1 MNASAYTTANMN
13 ANVLEK
19 LGVALILITRVKIIA
34 AVILMVVEMG
44 PIAVMVVV
52 LAGAVIAAHL
62 ILVAY

>member
-19 LGVALILITRVKIIA
+19 LGVALILIAGVKIIA
-34 AVILMVVEMG
+34 AVIVMVVEMG

-52 LAGAVIAAHL
+52 LAGAVIVAHL
-62 ILVAY
+62 SLVDF